1 MANGMQG
8 TFDLWVL
15 PLFGD
20 QKPFPIVQ
28 TAFDD
33 RLPAIS
39 PDGKWMAYQNN
50 ESGRNEIYITAF
62 PGDGAKWQVSNSGGA
77 EARWRNDGKELFF
90 LNLTDDVMA
99 VDVSAIGNAIKL
111 GVPRLLFHAVG
122 VQRQAGSYDVT
133 PDGKKFLL
141 NSGNLKEGSEPMT
154 LVQNWPEELKK

>member
-1 MANGMQG
+1 MLETSDTVEVPKSASPDGKYLVYQRRAMANGMQG

-77 EARWRNDGKELFF
+77 EAR
-90 LNLTDDVMA
+90 
-99 VDVSAIGNAIKL
+99 
-111 GVPRLLFHAVG
+111 
-122 VQRQAGSYDVT
+122 
-133 PDGKKFLL
+133 
-141 NSGNLKEGSEPMT
+141 
-154 LVQNWPEELKK
+154 